1 MTNCIVIQKSQNG
14 KPYFMILTA
23 ENIMPVPLFSFY
35 SVSSIQVDRENKL

>member
-23 ENIMPVPLFSFY
+23 ENIMPVPLVFILFSK
-35 SVSSIQVDRENKL
+35 RHTG